1 MAGSHRN
8 LLDAVKEP
16 VEREGHIAV
25 TRTARYAWL
34 GEAGPQ
40 VREVWIVCH
49 GYGQLAGR
57 FLRRFAPIADDS
69 RVIIAPEALN
79 RFYVDSGTGPHDAE
93 SRVGATWMTRED
105 RLTDIDDY
113 VRYLDAMQ
121 SHVFRMV
128 DRAAVRLIVLGFSQ
142 GVATICRWAARTAA
156 RIDHVILWAGTVPPD
171 LDLEPDP
178 FRGADLTIA
187 FGSADP
193 WATDEIV
200 LAMKQRF
207 ERAGRAYRL
216 LRFEGG
222 HEIVPHALR
231 DVLLPTAPHS

>member
-1 MAGSHRN
+1 
-8 LLDAVKEP
+8 
-16 VEREGHIAV
+16 
-25 TRTARYAWL
+25 
-34 GEAGPQ
+34 
-40 VREVWIVCH
+40 
-49 GYGQLAGR
+49 
-57 FLRRFAPIADDS
+57 
-69 RVIIAPEALN
+69 
-79 RFYVDSGTGPHDAE
+79 
-93 SRVGATWMTRED
+93 
-105 RLTDIDDY
+105 
-113 VRYLDAMQ
+113 
-121 SHVFRMV
+121 
-128 DRAAVRLIVLGFSQ
+128 
-142 GVATICRWAARTAA
+142 
-156 RIDHVILWAGTVPPD
+156 VILWAGTVPPD

-200 LAMKQRF
+200 LATKQRF